1 MAKIINVELVW
12 TTEDLKKHYEQYS
25 KEYLINEIIRL
36 RLENQNMHNRESMRL
51 PVVHVGACKTDR
63 KV

>member
-36 RLENQNMHNRESMRL
+36 RLENQIGEKNEPKIL
-51 PVVHVGACKTDR
+51 
-63 KV
+63 

>member
-12 TTEDLKKHYEQYS
+12 TKEDLKKHYEQYS

-36 RLENQNMHNRESMRL
+36 RLENQIRENNEPKIL
-51 PVVHVGACKTDR
+51 
-63 KV
+63 